1 MSSIL
6 ILKFI
11 FLVLLVI
18 VVLILL
24 NSNTRTASDVLNDL
38 EDYSEFSVRANKQNT
53 QSEYINSINLTSN
66 ILLGTPL
73 EGLVIDPK
81 LTSSYNKILRK
92 YLVLSTFFAILIVL
106 PFANSLKTFI
116 PVTLIGFSAGYL
128 LFNFKIR
135 KLKTNLVQELEY
147 LLPVVMERLTMAVQS
162 GLDVIAAINTIIR
175 SEEELSDNGKLDL
188 VSELLKIVLKLTDS
202 GFKFS
207 DALKQVAQAVPVV
220 PIRHAFV
227 HLSLAYEDGGELVSS
242 LSELSESTQVYYQE
256 TVEERIAKLPAKATF
271 PLVLIFAGLI
281 VFFITMPLMQLM
293 SIISSMSVG

>member
-53 QSEYINSINLTSN
+53 QSEYINSINETSN
-66 ILLGTPL
+66 ILFGTPL
-73 EGLVIDPK
+73 EGLIIDPK